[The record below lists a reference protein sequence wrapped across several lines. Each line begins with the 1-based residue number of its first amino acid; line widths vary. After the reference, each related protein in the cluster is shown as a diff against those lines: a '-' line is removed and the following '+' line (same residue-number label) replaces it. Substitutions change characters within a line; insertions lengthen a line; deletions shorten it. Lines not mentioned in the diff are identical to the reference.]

1 MKSLTWSRGLLY
13 AGMTVFSALT
23 ALPFL
28 WMLFSALKT
37 QGEIFTSP
45 FSPPS
50 NPQWQNFALAW
61 NAGVGRYVLNSLF
74 VTTISVILIVTVSAM
89 AAYAMAQLEFRG
101 RLAFYLLLI
110 TGYAIPIHTV
120 LVPLYELLR
129 NANLINNYAG
139 LIGPYI
145 AFGVPFSVFLIYA
158 HFLEFPRELEE
169 AARLDGASDLQIATQ
184 IVMPL
189 SLPALSSVA
198 IFQGTFIWND
208 FLLALILINDD
219 KLKTLPLGL
228 LVFRGEYSTDWPL
241 LMAGITVA
249 TLPLLG
255 LYMVFRRQFVNSLTG
270 FSK

>member
-1 MKSLTWSRGLLY
+1 MKTLSWSRAALY
-13 AGMTVFSALT
+13 GVMTVFCSLI

-28 WMLFSALKT
+28 WMVFSALKT
-37 QGEIFTSP
+37 QAEIFTSP
-45 FSPPS
+45 FSPPG
-50 NPQWQNFALAW
+50 NPQWGNFTLAW
-61 NAGVGRYVLNSLF
+61 NAGVGRYILNSF
-74 VTTISVILIVTVSAM
+74 VVTSISVLLIVAVSAM
-89 AAYAMAQLEFRG
+89 AAYALARLEFKG
-101 RLAFYLLLI
+101 RIAFYLLLI

-120 LVPLYELLR
+120 IVPLYEMLKT
-129 NANLINNYAG
+129 ANLINNYLA
-139 LIGPYI
+139 LVGPYI

-169 AARLDGASDLQIATQ
+169 AARLDGASDIQIAWR

-228 LVFRGEYSTDWPL
+228 LVFRGEYSTEWPL

-255 LYMVFRRQFVNSLTG
+255 LYMIFRRQFVSSLTG